1 MFGSL
6 TKLALSVIHKDCS
19 SLSVKCNYGS
29 LLRNRGRDKEQKI
42 KNKSGYLTSSLEAP
56 PFSLCIPLFKLS
68 LLVLEPFTPVISI
81 LRPHCSASSC
91 VCLHLW
97 KPMFSHSLNL
107 RPFQIQIST
116 TAVLK
121 VDMITTCRQRSG
133 QGSTK
138 IGCVL
143 Y

>member
-6 TKLALSVIHKDCS
+6 AKLALSVIHKDCS

-29 LLRNRGRDKEQKI
+29 LLRNGGWDKEQKI
-42 KNKSGYLTSSLEAP
+42 KNKSGYLASSLEAP
-56 PFSLCIPLFKLS
+56 PVSLCIPLLS
-68 LLVLEPFTPVISI
+68 LLVLDPFTPVISI
-81 LRPHCSASSC
+81 LCPPCSVCSAC

-97 KPMFSHSLNL
+97 KLMFSHSLSL

-121 VDMITTCRQRSG
+121 VDMITRCRWRSG
-133 QGSTK
+133 QGIAR